1 MVKIIRIRT
10 FLVAM
15 LCFYFFV
22 ALADTSAADLPSS
35 QSGQAVEAETIR
47 LNQWL
52 DTQFG
57 EYLDFSPLAKTRL
70 GIKTDYDILDDNSD
84 DMDDVYVKW
93 RMQSATKMERL
104 FNRANLTE
112 EGKRS
117 FDLWL
122 RLSDE
127 GQKSVRFRFH
137 RYVFGRRGPHT
148 SLPNG
153 LINYHKVS
161 SLSDMQAYVSR
172 LRQSGRYLMQA
183 LDKAKLSA
191 SKGIR
196 APYFDYQLALS
207 QIQRV
212 TQGRPFTDLGESPI
226 WKDIVSK
233 TESLQGQGKI
243 SSSQADELT
252 GQASFALTDSM
263 LPAYVAIRTWL
274 EADFE
279 NLSAQAQGAS
289 ALPEG
294 NAYYQYTL
302 ERMTTLPLKPLEVH
316 ELGLVEVARIQK
328 EMQEI
333 MAEVGFEGSLEDF
346 FGFLRTD
353 DQFYFENSPQ
363 GREDYLSLAR
373 DYLLAIRARLPA
385 FFGILPEGSLE
396 VRRVEAFREQAG
408 AAAHYM
414 RGTQDGSRPGV
425 FYVHLSDMR
434 ATSKYRLENLAYH
447 EGLPGH
453 HMQIAI
459 QQELD
464 NIPRFRTYH
473 GYTAFSEGWGLYA
486 EKLGKDMGFY
496 EDPYADF
503 GRLSGEIWRAIRLV
517 VDTGIHVL
525 GWSEAEAIKYAMANS
540 PRPKKAVKSEVRR
553 YFNMPAQAT
562 AYKIGMLK
570 IQALRQLAETEL
582 ADEFDIRTFHDV
594 VLGSGPLPLPLLEEK
609 VVNWVDEA
617 KR

>member
-1 MVKIIRIRT
+1 
-10 FLVAM
+10 M
-15 LCFYFFV
+15 LCIYFAV
-22 ALADTSAADLPSS
+22 ASADSRDEVSITQPDPV
-35 QSGQAVEAETIR
+35 VETETIR
-47 LNQWL
+47 LNRWL
-52 DTQFG
+52 DDQF
-57 EYLDFSPLAKTRL
+57 EAYLDFSPLAKTRL
-70 GIKTDYDILDDNSD
+70 GIKTDYGMLDDNSSE
-84 DMDDVYVKW
+84 MDDQYVDW
-93 RMQSATKMERL
+93 RRQSVSHMEKL
-104 FNRANLTE
+104 FNRDRLTE

-117 FDLWL
+117 FDLWI
-122 RLSDE
+122 RLSNE
-127 GQKSVRFRFH
+127 SQKSVRFRYH

-148 SLPNG
+148 GLPNG
-153 LINYHKVS
+153 LINYHKVD

-183 LDKAKLSA
+183 LEKAKSSA

-196 APYFDYQLALS
+196 APYFDYQVALS

-212 TQGRPFTDLGESPI
+212 TQGRPFTEKGASPI

-233 TESLQGQGKI
+233 TQHLVTQGQI
-243 SSSQADELT
+243 SRSQAEELT
-252 GQASFALTDSM
+252 AQASLAIENSM
-263 LPAYVAIRTWL
+263 LPAYIAIKNWL
-274 EADFE
+274 ETDLE

-294 NAYYQYTL
+294 NAYYQYAL
-302 ERMTTLPLKPLEVH
+302 ERMTTLPLKPIEVH
-316 ELGLVEVARIQK
+316 ELGLVEVARIQQ
-328 EMQEI
+328 EMKEI
-333 MAEVGFEGSLEDF
+333 MAEVGFEGTLQGF
-346 FGFLRTD
+346 FEFLRTD
-353 DQFYFENSPQ
+353 DQFYFDNNDLGRQ
-363 GREDYLSLAR
+363 GYLALAR
-373 DYLLAIRARLPA
+373 DYLRVMKVRLPE
-385 FFGILPEGSLE
+385 FFGILPQGPLE
-396 VRRVEAFREQAG
+396 VRRVEAFREQPG

-414 RGTQDGSRPGV
+414 RGTLDGSRPGV

-434 ATSKYRLENLAYH
+434 ATSRYRLENLAYH

-496 EDPYADF
+496 QDPYSDF

-517 VDTGIHVL
+517 VDTGIHEL
-525 GWSEAEAIKYAMANS
+525 GWSEAKAIEYAMNNS
-540 PRPKKAVKSEVRR
+540 PRPEKAVKSEVRR

-570 IQALRQLAETEL
+570 IQALRRLAEKERGKQ
-582 ADEFDIRTFHDV
+582 FDIRRFHDV
-594 VLGSGPLPLPLLEEK
+594 VLGSGPLPLPMLEEK
-609 VVNWVDEA
+609 VIHWLQET

>member
-1 MVKIIRIRT
+1 MAGTICIRT
-10 FLVAM
+10 CVSAM
-15 LCFYFFV
+15 LCIYFAV
-22 ALADTSAADLPSS
+22 ASADSRDEVSITQPDPV
-35 QSGQAVEAETIR
+35 VETETIR
-47 LNQWL
+47 LNRWL
-52 DTQFG
+52 DDQF
-57 EYLDFSPLAKTRL
+57 EAYLDFSPLAKTRL
-70 GIKTDYDILDDNSD
+70 GIKTDYGMLDDNSSE
-84 DMDDVYVKW
+84 MDDQYVDW
-93 RMQSATKMERL
+93 RRQSVSHMEKL
-104 FNRANLTE
+104 FNRDRLTE

-117 FDLWL
+117 FDLWI
-122 RLSDE
+122 RLSNE
-127 GQKSVRFRFH
+127 SQKSVRFRYH

-148 SLPNG
+148 GLPNG
-153 LINYHKVS
+153 LINYHKVD

-183 LDKAKLSA
+183 LEKAKSSA

-196 APYFDYQLALS
+196 APYFDYQVALS

-212 TQGRPFTDLGESPI
+212 TQGRPFTEKGASPI

-233 TESLQGQGKI
+233 TQHLVTQGQI
-243 SSSQADELT
+243 SRSQAEELT
-252 GQASFALTDSM
+252 AQASLAIENSM
-263 LPAYVAIRTWL
+263 LPAYIAIKNWL
-274 EADFE
+274 ETDLE

-294 NAYYQYTL
+294 NAYYQYAL
-302 ERMTTLPLKPLEVH
+302 ERMTTLPLKPIEVH
-316 ELGLVEVARIQK
+316 ELGLVEVARIQQ
-328 EMQEI
+328 EMKEI
-333 MAEVGFEGSLEDF
+333 MAEVGFEGTLQGF
-346 FGFLRTD
+346 FEFLRTD
-353 DQFYFENSPQ
+353 DQFYFDNNDLGRQ
-363 GREDYLSLAR
+363 GYLALAR
-373 DYLLAIRARLPA
+373 DYLRVMKVRLPE
-385 FFGILPEGSLE
+385 FFGILPQGPLE
-396 VRRVEAFREQAG
+396 VRRVEAFREQPG

-414 RGTQDGSRPGV
+414 RGTLDGSRPGV

-434 ATSKYRLENLAYH
+434 ATSRYRLENLAYH

-496 EDPYADF
+496 QDPYSDF

-517 VDTGIHVL
+517 VDTGIHEL
-525 GWSEAEAIKYAMANS
+525 GWSEAKAIEYAMNNS
-540 PRPKKAVKSEVRR
+540 PRPEKAVKSEVRR

-570 IQALRQLAETEL
+570 IQALRRLAEKERGKQ
-582 ADEFDIRTFHDV
+582 FDIRRFHDV
-594 VLGSGPLPLPLLEEK
+594 VLGSGPLPLPMLEEK
-609 VVNWVDEA
+609 VIHWLQET

>member
-1 MVKIIRIRT
+1 MAGTICIRT
-10 FLVAM
+10 CVSAM
-15 LCFYFFV
+15 LCIYFAV
-22 ALADTSAADLPSS
+22 ASADSRDEVSIT
-35 QSGQAVEAETIR
+35 QSDPVVETETIR
-47 LNQWL
+47 LNRWL
-52 DTQFG
+52 DDQF
-57 EYLDFSPLAKTRL
+57 EAYLDFSPLAKTRL
-70 GIKTDYDILDDNSD
+70 GIKTDYGMLDDNSSE
-84 DMDDVYVKW
+84 MDDQYVDW
-93 RMQSATKMERL
+93 RRQSVSHMEKL
-104 FNRANLTE
+104 FNRDRLTE

-117 FDLWL
+117 FDLWI
-122 RLSDE
+122 RLSNE
-127 GQKSVRFRFH
+127 SQKSVRFRYH

-148 SLPNG
+148 GLPNG
-153 LINYHKVS
+153 LINYHKVD

-183 LDKAKLSA
+183 LEKAKSSA

-196 APYFDYQLALS
+196 APYFDYQVALS

-212 TQGRPFTDLGESPI
+212 TQGRPFTDKGASPI

-233 TESLQGQGKI
+233 TQHLVTQGQI
-243 SSSQADELT
+243 SRSQAEELT
-252 GQASFALTDSM
+252 AQASLAIENSM
-263 LPAYVAIRTWL
+263 LPAYIAIKNWL
-274 EADFE
+274 ETDLE

-294 NAYYQYTL
+294 NAYYQYAL
-302 ERMTTLPLKPLEVH
+302 ERMTTLPLKPIEVH
-316 ELGLVEVARIQK
+316 ELGLVEVARIQQ
-328 EMQEI
+328 EMKEI
-333 MAEVGFEGSLEDF
+333 MAEVGFEGTLQGF
-346 FGFLRTD
+346 FEFLRTD
-353 DQFYFENSPQ
+353 DQFYFDNNDLGRQ
-363 GREDYLSLAR
+363 GYLALAR
-373 DYLLAIRARLPA
+373 DYLRVMKVRLPE
-385 FFGILPEGSLE
+385 FFGILPQGPLE
-396 VRRVEAFREQAG
+396 VRRVEAFREQPG

-414 RGTQDGSRPGV
+414 RGTLDGSRPGV

-434 ATSKYRLENLAYH
+434 ATSRYRLENLAYH

-496 EDPYADF
+496 QDPYSDF

-517 VDTGIHVL
+517 VDTGIHEL
-525 GWSEAEAIKYAMANS
+525 GWSEAKAIEYAMNNS
-540 PRPKKAVKSEVRR
+540 PRPEKAVKSEVRR

-570 IQALRQLAETEL
+570 IQALRRLAEKERGKQ
-582 ADEFDIRTFHDV
+582 FDIRRFHDV
-594 VLGSGPLPLPLLEEK
+594 VLGSGPLPLPMLEEK
-609 VVNWVDEA
+609 VIHWLQET